1 MSQPEQ
7 RSWFK
12 YRSARAQEEQGQPT
26 LSASSKQRA
35 EAAKQYIERLFLEKQ
50 TEYHDRKSRQRELH
64 KQLEEDEGLTEEEKQ
79 KKLQEFREREKLYLH
94 LKMKKFSVND
104 FELLTIIGRGAFG
117 EVRVVK
123 EKNSGKICAMK
134 KLRKDEMI
142 RRGQVEHVNAE
153 RNVLVEVDSPY
164 VVQLYYSFQD
174 EDFLYLIMEF
184 CSGGDLMTLL
194 MKKDILSD
202 EETRYYMASTI
213 SALEIVH
220 NKGYIHRDIKPDNL
234 LLDRDGHM
242 KLSDFGLCKP
252 IDISSLPTIQED
264 SEAVGS
270 VMSAASGRGA
280 RSQTEQLQNWKQNR
294 RQLAFST
301 VGTPDYIAP
310 EVLMKKGYGMECDWW
325 SVGAIMFECLIGYPP
340 FYSDDPMTTC
350 RKIVNWK
357 TYLRFPSDVEVK
369 PEAKDLMKR
378 LMCDLN
384 DRLGTRGGLEEIK
397 AHPYF
402 AGIDWKNLHKQA
414 PPYVPPVQHELD
426 TQNFEDFQEEEH
438 MKSKSSKAPSR
449 ITKSPEF
456 LGFNKAKYGAV
467 QGVKPDGK
475 AEK

>member
-1 MSQPEQ
+1 M
-7 RSWFK
+7 
-12 YRSARAQEEQGQPT
+12 ARRASLNKQMEQEEG
-26 LSASSKQRA
+26 LS
-35 EAAKQYIERLFLEKQ
+35 
-50 TEYHDRKSRQRELH
+50 
-64 KQLEEDEGLTEEEKQ
+64 EEEKQ
-79 KKLQEFREREKLYLH
+79 KRVKEFQERERQYLR
-94 LKMKKFSVND
+94 LKMKKFTVND
-104 FELLTIIGRGAFG
+104 FDLLTIIGRGAFG

-123 EKNSGKICAMK
+123 EKNSDKICAMK
-134 KLRKDEMI
+134 KLKKEEMI

-202 EETRYYMASTI
+202 DETRYYMASTI
-213 SALEIVH
+213 LALETVH

-234 LLDRDGHM
+234 LLDREGHM

-264 SEAVGS
+264 AEAVGS
-270 VMSAASGRGA
+270 MLSATSGRGA
-280 RSQTEQLQNWKQNR
+280 RTQAEQIQNWKLNR

-357 TYLRFPSDVEVK
+357 TYLRFPSDVPVTT
-369 PEAKDLMKR
+369 EAKDLMKR
-378 LMCDLN
+378 LMCDVN
-384 DRLGTRGGLEEIK
+384 DRLGTRGGIEEIK
-397 AHPYF
+397 GHPYF
-402 AGIDWKNLHKQA
+402 AGIDWQNLYKQT
-414 PPYVPPVQHELD
+414 PPYVPPVKHDLD
-426 TQNFEDFQEEEH
+426 TQNFEDFQEEDS
-438 MKSKSSKAPSR
+438 MQSKSSKPPSR

-456 LGFNKAKYGAV
+456 LGFAKAKFTAIES
-467 QGVKPDGK
+467 QK
-475 AEK
+475 APEK

>member
-1 MSQPEQ
+1 MSQQPEQ

-12 YRSARAQEEQGQPT
+12 YRQGRGQGEEQGQTPI
-26 LSASSKQRA
+26 SATSKQRA
-35 EAAKQYIERLFLEKQ
+35 EAAKQYIERLFIEKQ
-50 TEYHDRKSRQRELH
+50 TDYNDRIARRNQLN
-64 KQLEEDEGLTEEEKQ
+64 KQLEANEEISEEEKQ
-79 KKLQEFREREKLYLH
+79 KKIQELKEKERMYLM
-94 LKMKKFSVND
+94 LKMKKFSIDD

-123 EKNSGKICAMK
+123 EKKSDKICAMK
-134 KLRKDEMI
+134 KLKKEEMI

-153 RNVLVEVDSPY
+153 RNVLVEVDSQY

-213 SALEIVH
+213 LALEVVH
-220 NKGYIHRDIKPDNL
+220 TKGYIHRDIKPDNL

-264 SEAVGS
+264 SEAHGS
-270 VMSAASGRGA
+270 MLSATSGRGA
-280 RSQTEQLQNWKQNR
+280 RTQAEQLQNWKQNR

-325 SVGAIMFECLIGYPP
+325 SVGAIMFECLIGY
-340 FYSDDPMTTC
+340 
-350 RKIVNWK
+350 
-357 TYLRFPSDVEVK
+357 
-369 PEAKDLMKR
+369 
-378 LMCDLN
+378 
-384 DRLGTRGGLEEIK
+384 
-397 AHPYF
+397 
-402 AGIDWKNLHKQA
+402 
-414 PPYVPPVQHELD
+414 
-426 TQNFEDFQEEEH
+426 
-438 MKSKSSKAPSR
+438 
-449 ITKSPEF
+449 
-456 LGFNKAKYGAV
+456 
-467 QGVKPDGK
+467 
-475 AEK
+475 